1 MADNNAKPVCW
12 KKQGLVLHP
21 PEIPSGVSMRAKVMW
36 RGPTSADVC
45 IATAAVPLSAL
56 RYGPAAIDA
65 ELRLYGNT
73 AASRKVAANAG
84 VSADAGRMGLVAGRR
99 AMQQGAKKQKVAAP
113 MAKIAL
119 LTDLRV

>member
-12 KKQGLVLHP
+12 KQQGLVLHP

-36 RGPTSADVC
+36 RGPTSTDVC

-84 VSADAGRMGLVAGRR
+84 VSADAGRIGLINTR
-99 AMQQGAKKQKVAAP
+99 QFNEQGVKKQNVGAA

>member
-1 MADNNAKPVCW
+1 M
-12 KKQGLVLHP
+12 LHP

-73 AASRKVAANAG
+73 AASRKVAASAG
-84 VSADAGRMGLVAGRR
+84 VSADAGRIGLITGR
-99 AMQQGAKKQKVAAP
+99 QLNEHGAKKQRVGATT
-113 MAKIAL
+113 AKIAL